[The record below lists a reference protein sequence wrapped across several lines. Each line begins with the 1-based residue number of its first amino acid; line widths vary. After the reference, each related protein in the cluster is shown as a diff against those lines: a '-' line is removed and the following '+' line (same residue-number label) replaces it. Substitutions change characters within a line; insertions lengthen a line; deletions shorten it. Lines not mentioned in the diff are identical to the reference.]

1 LEDKLCSAPILALL
15 NFAKAF
21 EVECDALGIGIRAM
35 LMQNMRPIVYF
46 SKKLNAVALNYPT
59 YEKNLMS
66 W

>member
-1 LEDKLCSAPILALL
+1 LL

-21 EVECDALGIGIRAM
+21 EVECDASDIGIRAM